1 MKKIVGLFL
10 ILVLLFLTSCDFIGN
25 TDGYIEIWSSC
36 DEFDAI
42 SFDFDKYITDLQNE
56 KGVQIE
62 LWEEKDNVQ
71 EYLVTYSDKSILNF
85 RVCNDGEMAK
95 KNHQEITS
103 AFINVRSINPFLT
116 SIRINNIVIY
126 PNDDLISNKRLIQ
139 FAMSIG
145 IESDQIVLTKINES
159 SRVIQKNT
167 KKTFESILESLE
179 ERGFSIEALL
189 ESPEE
194 GDFSTIGKTSF
205 TGNNYQIYT
214 LVSNDNSAVYE
225 LFVISGDQ
233 AGIIL
238 FNRIKLSILDVPHDH
253 VHVYYSIGNDFCMYI
268 MGTSAN
274 TYDLWNEIR

>member
-1 MKKIVGLFL
+1 MKKIIGSLL
-10 ILVLLFLTSCDFIGN
+10 IFALLFLTSCDLIN
-25 TDGYIEIWSSC
+25 ANGYIEIWSSC

-62 LWEEKDNVQ
+62 LVEEKDSIQ
-71 EYLVTYSDKSILNF
+71 EYKATYSDQSILNF

-159 SRVIQKNT
+159 SRVVRKDTN
-167 KKTFESILESLE
+167 KTFESIFQNMEQRGYSL
-179 ERGFSIEALL
+179 IEKMSSVG
-189 ESPEE
+189 E
-194 GDFSTIGKTSF
+194 
-205 TGNNYQIYT
+205 NYQLCT
-214 LVSNDNSAVYE
+214 FVSDDNSTVYE
-225 LFVISGDQ
+225 LLMFNGNQ
-233 AGIIL
+233 AKDLL
-238 FNRIKLSILDVPHDH
+238 FYRIKTSILDVPHDH
-253 VHVYYSIGNDFCMYI
+253 VHVYYSISNDFCMYI

>member
-25 TDGYIEIWSSC
+25 TDGYIEVWSSC
-36 DEFDAI
+36 DEFDGV
-42 SFDFDKYITDLQNE
+42 SFDFDKYIAGSQDE
-56 KGVQIE
+56 KDVQIE
-62 LWEEKDNVQ
+62 LEEKDSVQ
-71 EYLVTYSDKSILNF
+71 EYKATYSDQSILSF
-85 RVCNDGEMAK
+85 KVCNDVETAK
-95 KNHQEITS
+95 SIYQELS
-103 AFINVRSINPFLT
+103 PAFIGVRSINPFLT
-116 SIRINNIVIY
+116 LIRINNIVIY

-159 SRVIQKNT
+159 SRVVQKNT

-238 FNRIKLSILDVPHDH
+238 FNRIKLSVLEVPHDH

-268 MGTSAN
+268 MGTSAD